1 MENPI
6 LEKIKSSVK
15 HWYIPLILGI
25 LFILVGIWVSR
36 TPLAAYLTLAIIFA
50 TTFLVAGIL
59 EIIYA
64 IVNRNTLN
72 HWVWELISGIIGLFL
87 GFLLISNPAI
97 SMVALSLYVGFGILF
112 YSIKGIGKAL
122 ELKKHGFKGWIYTM
136 IIGVAGLILSF
147 IMIWNPVFGGM
158 TIVFYTS
165 FSFIILGVLNIF
177 LSIKM
182 KGLNKRLGE
191 F

>member
-112 YSIKGIGKAL
+112 YSITGIGKAL